1 MRAADGDDVVLQ
13 VKDLK
18 AHLFVDKSVVR
29 AVDGVSLTIR
39 RGETL
44 ALVGESGCG
53 KSMTALAIMGLLPR
67 PAGRIVGGSVVLA
80 DKGDLTRLTASQMR
94 DLRGQALSMIFQEP

>member
-1 MRAADGDDVVLQ
+1 MRAADGDDIVLE

-44 ALVGESGCG
+44 ALVGKSGCG
-53 KSMTALAIMGLLPR
+53 KSMTALAIMGLLPG
-67 PAGRIVGGSVVLA
+67 PQA
-80 DKGDLTRLTASQMR
+80 
-94 DLRGQALSMIFQEP
+94 ALSAAAWCWPTTAISRSSHHPKCAVCADERSQ